1 MTQKTTLS
9 EAREK
14 EEELV
19 HNLLESLS
27 IIERDALDSE
37 EFVIEK
43 IYLLSNE
50 KEYKDNKMSQ
60 RTKEFN
66 LHIKLRDAFS
76 YVNNEEEVEEEYPQ
90 PSLDDYQEYAK
101 MLQEKRESNHK
112 ASYKPNDTQLA
123 SSLHKF
129 FSGGN

>member
-9 EAREK
+9 KAREK

-19 HNLLESLS
+19 QNLLEALS

-43 IYLLSNE
+43 TYLSSSE
-50 KEYKDNKMSQ
+50 DDYKDNRMSQ

-76 YVNNEEEVEEEYPQ
+76 YINDEENEVNEHSQ